1 MQYLKQAVIIVI
13 VASLL
18 GLGYNFLMPRFA
30 KPSASAITP
39 NFPPVYLSSA
49 NGKTSNVPAG
59 RANLLAPPA
68 ARATAPGGID
78 LFSYDAAKD
87 TQRLK
92 KEEVI
97 RQEEAALN
105 KNIGSVMLEQAR
117 EMHANWTT
125 FIDSRPT
132 ELFGAGHI
140 QNAVN
145 IPEATFDEAFENFRH
160 NLQIPFDQPL
170 VVYCGG
176 ADCALSY
183 RIAQKLAGKGYTN
196 IRVYKGGYDEWFAAC
211 QKNPV
216 AFPIQ

>member
-1 MQYLKQAVIIVI
+1 MQYLKQALTIVI
-13 VASLL
+13 LASLL
-18 GLGYNFLMPRFA
+18 GLGYNFLMPRVA
-30 KPSASAITP
+30 KPAGGATAP
-39 NFPPVYLSSA
+39 GFPPAYLSST
-49 NGKTSNVPAG
+49 NGKVSNVPAAKPG
-59 RANLLAPPA
+59 LQSAPA
-68 ARATAPGGID
+68 AAPGGID
-78 LFSYDAAKD
+78 LFSYDAARD

-92 KEEVI
+92 KEEVV

-117 EMHANWTT
+117 EMHASWTT
-125 FIDSRPT
+125 FIDSRPP
-132 ELFGAGHI
+132 EQFGAGHI
-140 QNAVN
+140 QNAFN
-145 IPEATFDEAFENFRH
+145 IPEEMFDEAFANFRH
-160 NLQIPFDQPL
+160 TLQIPFDQPL

-216 AFPIQ
+216 AYPIQ